1 MSDEDAAFLQSGE
14 VLLHI
19 GPPKTGT
26 TALQNSLAQA
36 RPALTAQGVLYPGK
50 KFSHWT
56 PSCSALGIA
65 TTAHPADPPVPPE
78 VWQRFVGRVARRK
91 DRAVVSSEQ
100 FADADP
106 QLAAR
111 VVDDLGGPDTVRVL
125 LTLRPLALILPSSW
139 QQSLKSGAPK
149 PLPGPLRHA
158 KSRVVK
164 PYDQWLQETLR
175 GKNATFW
182 GRFDY
187 PGLLQRWADIVGP
200 QRVAVI
206 VVDSGDP
213 LRILRDAEQV
223 IGLTPDTLERVTT
236 KTNRSLSYEEAAL
249 VREWLVRLERGAPMP
264 AQQYHQWIRRG
275 ALWGLVDGRQPG
287 ADEHAIRTPQW
298 AQDEVDA
305 RTRDMISA
313 VGASGAQ
320 VYGDLEDL
328 IVPAAPSADA
338 SAEVNTVPVDVAIQL
353 LMGLATMAAKDANR

>member
-1 MSDEDAAFLQSGE
+1 MSPFLQPGE

-26 TALQNSLAQA
+26 TALQHAMAQA
-36 RPALTAQGVLYPGK
+36 RPAMKSQGVLYPGGK
-50 KFSHWT
+50 KPSHWT

-78 VWQRFVGRVARRK
+78 VWQQFTARVARRK

-100 FADADP
+100 FADAGP
-106 QLAAR
+106 ELAAKI
-111 VVDDLGGPDTVRVL
+111 VDDLGGPQKVRVL

-149 PLPGPLRHA
+149 PMPGPLRYA

-164 PYDQWLQETLR
+164 PYDEWLKETLE

-187 PGLLQRWADIVGP
+187 ASLVQRWAGVVGAD
-200 QRVAVI
+200 RVAVI

-213 LRILRDAEQV
+213 LRILRDAEQA
-223 IGLTPDTLERVTT
+223 IGLDTGTLQRVTS

-249 VREWLVRLERGAPMP
+249 VREWLVALERKAPMSTEH
-264 AQQYHQWIRRG
+264 YHQWIRRG

-287 ADEHAIRTPQW
+287 VDEHAIRTPGW
-298 AQDEVDA
+298 ALERVDA
-305 RTRDMISA
+305 RTSAMIDA
-313 VGASGAQ
+313 IEAAQ
-320 VYGDLEDL
+320 VRVYGMLTDL
-328 IVPAAPSADA
+328 IVPAAPTADPDV
-338 SAEVNTVPVDVAIQL
+338 ELNTVPVDVAIQL
-353 LMGLATMAAKDANR
+353 LMGLATMASRDAHD

>member
-1 MSDEDAAFLQSGE
+1 MNAFLDSGE

-26 TALQNSLAQA
+26 TALQHSLAQA
-36 RPALTAQGVLYPGK
+36 RPELKAQGVLYPGK
-50 KFSHWT
+50 RFSHWT

-65 TTAHPADPPVPPE
+65 TTAHPADPPVAPE
-78 VWQRFVGRVARRK
+78 VWQRFIARVARRK

-100 FADADP
+100 FADAAP
-106 QLAAR
+106 ALATR
-111 VVDDLGGPDTVRVL
+111 IVDDLGGPGAVRVL

-164 PYDQWLQETLR
+164 PYEHWLQETLR

-187 PGLLQRWADIVGP
+187 SGLLARWAQIVGAD
-200 QRVAVI
+200 RVAVI

-213 LRILRDAEQV
+213 LRILRDAEGV
-223 IGLTPDTLERVTT
+223 IGLIPDTLQRVTT
-236 KTNRSLSYEEAAL
+236 KTNRSLTYEEAAL
-249 VREWLVRLERGAPMP
+249 VRQWLVELERKAPMP
-264 AQQYHQWIRRG
+264 TEQYHQWIRRG

-287 ADEHAIRTPQW
+287 VDEHAIRTPAW
-298 AQDEVDA
+298 ALEEIDA
-305 RTRDMISA
+305 RTAAMTAAIRE
-313 VGASGAQ
+313 SGAA
-320 VYGDLEDL
+320 VYGDLDSL
-328 IVPAAPSADA
+328 VVPAAPSADVEG
-338 SAEVNTVPVDVAIQL
+338 EVNTVPVDVAIQL
-353 LMGLATMAAKDANR
+353 LMGLATMAAKDASHR